1 MDINVEYIPNNK
13 QEKFHASACDEVVY
27 GGAKGGGKSCALVME
42 ALAYGLEHAGA
53 NMYIFRETYDDLEA
67 NIIREW
73 KEKVPIKLYSYNASK
88 HQAKLLN
95 GTSIKFRY
103 IRNFSDAEGYQGRSM
118 DWVGV
123 DELTKH
129 EKRSIQ
135 VILSCL
141 RSPKGFPPRFRGTC
155 NPGGIGHVWVK
166 EDYIEPTEYG
176 KRITKCEVTGNTR
189 QFIPATVFDN
199 DVLMKNDPNYV
210 KRLENLPE
218 REKQAFLHGNWDI
231 IEGKFFKAY
240 DKDIHVISPFSIEK
254 DWRRY
259 ISLDYGLD
267 MLSVLWYAVDNHG
280 TIYIYR
286 ELNKQDVIISEA
298 AKLISQYSYDD
309 YIYLTYAPGDLWN
322 RRQESG
328 KSAADIFRENG
339 IQLTKA
345 DRNRENGCFAM
356 KELLKPYDIRDQE
369 TGLPKTTSKLKIFD
383 TLKSL
388 RKHLRVIQTDEKN
401 PNVYATEP
409 HDITH
414 NIDALRYFCINRYKP
429 NEKKKKRTY
438 NEYESFVQE
447 MTEWG

>member
-1 MDINVEYIPNNK
+1 
-13 QEKFHASACDEVVY
+13 
-27 GGAKGGGKSCALVME
+27 
-42 ALAYGLEHAGA
+42 
-53 NMYIFRETYDDLEA
+53 
-67 NIIREW
+67 
-73 KEKVPIKLYSYNASK
+73 
-88 HQAKLLN
+88 
-95 GTSIKFRY
+95 
-103 IRNFSDAEGYQGRSM
+103 M
-118 DWVGV
+118 DWVGI

-129 EKRSIQ
+129 EKKSVQ

-176 KRITKCEVTGNTR
+176 KKITHCDVTGSTR

-199 DVLMKNDPNYV
+199 DVLMENDPNYI

-218 REKQAFLHGNWDI
+218 KEKQAFLHGNWDI
-231 IEGKFFKAY
+231 IEGRFFTSYNKDVHVVEPFKV
-240 DKDIHVISPFSIEK
+240 DKG
-254 DWRRY
+254 WRRY

-286 ELNKQDVIISEA
+286 ELNEKDVIISEA
-298 AKLISQYSYDD
+298 AKLIKKYSYDD

-339 IQLTKA
+339 IQLVKA

-356 KELLKPYDIRDQE
+356 KELLKPYDIRDME
-369 TGLPKTTSKLKIFD
+369 TGEPKTTSKIQIFE
-383 TLKSL
+383 TLKVL
-388 RKHLRVIQTDEKN
+388 RKHLRIIQTDEKN

-414 NIDALRYFCINRYKP
+414 IIDAFRYFCINRYKP
-429 NEKKKKRTY
+429 AEKKKKKVY